1 MVVQHYFLV
10 CKLENQNIYC
20 LALYEEIWRSLLYID
35 IYFKTGLK
43 GFYEKNP
50 REGVDIVPRSKIISK
65 GV

>member
-1 MVVQHYFLV
+1 MKKSGEACCAILV
-10 CKLENQNIYC
+10 
-20 LALYEEIWRSLLYID
+20 LYID

-50 REGVDIVPRSKIISK
+50 REGVDIVPRAKIISK